1 MYKTHFGLSKLPF
14 KNTPDQHFFY
24 EQASRLEILHA
35 LIYVIKRGDA
45 IVKVTGE
52 VGCGK
57 TTLLRLLADSLDD
70 SFRIVYINSPNLT
83 AKDLL
88 FHIADEL
95 EVVADPSWPK
105 YLLIKSLRNALV
117 DFHAAGKQVIML
129 VDEAQSMS
137 EDALEEIRLLS
148 NIETDTD
155 KLIQIVLFGQP
166 ELDKAL
172 SQHSL
177 RQLKD
182 RISYNIHVPALTP
195 EEVQAYLNYRMRQA
209 SYNGLDFFNR
219 KYSRLVHTLSKG
231 LPRSINTIADQLL
244 MAVYGSGESKLHKKH
259 FKNISNENT
268 HIKRKLPYALIL
280 GLVFIVGVVISLY
293 RFEDSV
299 SSVFSVN
306 QNSPKTVGTDKKEQ
320 QLEQTSDTDSLKK
333 QVDESPASE
342 LRSNVKVTAAEK
354 AKKSTDETL
363 ITTYL
368 EKQDLPYEI
377 GKRLAIDHLN
387 AEEWLS
393 SNNDVRYGIQ
403 LSVVNLKDY
412 AKAKAFYERY
422 KMLSSN
428 LKIVLDLNQN
438 AKKYRVKFLYLF
450 SDSYSYLV
458 EELSGLPA
466 SVKKSQP
473 FISPVGQVLKD
484 LETTNATLSSW
495 DMS

>member
-1 MYKTHFGLSKLPF
+1 MYRAHFGLTKLPF

-24 EQASRLEILHA
+24 EQASRLEILQA

-70 SFRIVYINSPNLT
+70 SFRIVYINSPNLS

-95 EVVADPSWPK
+95 QVRTEPGWPK
-105 YLLIKSLRNALV
+105 YLLIKSLKNALV
-117 DFHAAGKQVIML
+117 DSHSSGKQVVML

-209 SYNGLDFFNR
+209 SYSRLDFFNQ
-219 KYSRLVHTLSKG
+219 KFSRLVHSLSDG
-231 LPRSINTIADQLL
+231 FPRSINTIADQLL
-244 MAVYGSGESKLHKKH
+244 MAAYGAGDNKLKKKH
-259 FKNISNENT
+259 FKNISSEN
-268 HIKRKLPYALIL
+268 IYSKSRLSLVSIFVFVFIFALIL
-280 GLVFIVGVVISLY
+280 VLY
-293 RFEDSV
+293 RFEDSIRAVLLNSETSHNVDNAPAAFPDKNVDTLEAV
-299 SSVFSVN
+299 SPV
-306 QNSPKTVGTDKKEQ
+306 KTIKDKLDDGQINAVSMEAEDGKQLSSMKVYLREQ
-320 QLEQTSDTDSLKK
+320 
-333 QVDESPASE
+333 E
-342 LRSNVKVTAAEK
+342 LMPE
-354 AKKSTDETL
+354 L
-363 ITTYL
+363 IDKL
-368 EKQDLPYEI
+368 V
-377 GKRLAIDHLN
+377 IDHTN
-387 AEEWLS
+387 AVRWLLD
-393 SNNDVRYGIQ
+393 NNEVRYAIQ
-403 LSVVNLKDY
+403 LSVVNIKDY
-412 AKAKAFYERY
+412 DKAKAFYGRY

-428 LKIVLDLNQN
+428 LKIVLDLDEN
-438 AKKYRVKFLYLF
+438 AEKYRVKFLYLF
-450 SDSYSYLV
+450 SDSYSYLI
-458 EELSGLPA
+458 EQLSALPV

-473 FISPVGQVLKD
+473 FIAPVGQILKD
-484 LETTNATLSSW
+484 LETTNATLRSW